1 MILKRKS
8 RKLGII
14 IVLIIAAL
22 GAFLFFP
29 NLLYEE
35 KVTKQKTRVFIDSL
49 KREELVKI
57 LELKKEDFQL
67 VNGKNEADV
76 LLTKGEQKHLE
87 TIDSAQEFYIPV
99 ESFLNQVEN
108 VDSTKIKK
116 IFKKEITNWKEL
128 GGEDLEIKILV
139 LDVPEIKLVFNE
151 FFGIEKLD
159 FEKTTDLEDLISKVS
174 KDRRFIS
181 ILPLE
186 KVNSK
191 VNSIS
196 IDDISPIKSKDF
208 SSYPLKISYFLQSK
222 KKNSKEQSIVHAIK
236 EYLSKYKGET
246 VELIAVGD
254 IMLSRHVGEKIR
266 EAKDNSLPFKKLFG
280 LLSSA
285 DITFANL
292 ESPFFNQGQSVKE
305 GMVFKAEPETI
316 EGLKLAGIDLISL
329 ANNHFGN
336 QGRAGMV
343 YTFNHLKNNNISYF
357 GAGNNIEE
365 AHTPTL
371 LESRG
376 TRFAFLSY
384 NEVSPESYKAGG
396 DKAGLAWI
404 SENEEDLARME
415 KDIKKA
421 KERADVTVLSFH
433 WGVEYK
439 VNPNSKQRNIA
450 QRAVNAG
457 ADIILAQHPHV
468 VQGLDFIDDKFI
480 AYSLGNFVFDQMWS
494 EETKEGLVVRVY
506 IKGSKVLDIDLIPIK
521 IENFNQP
528 RLANTQESGKI
539 LTRVYSASFS
549 K

>member
-1 MILKRKS
+1 MIFRKRK
-8 RKLGII
+8 KLKII
-14 IVLIIAAL
+14 FFSAFLIISVAL
-22 GAFLFFP
+22 LFLP
-29 NLLYEE
+29 HITGEYVIINKKT
-35 KVTKQKTRVFIDSL
+35 KVFTDPL
-49 KREELVKI
+49 KREELGKI
-57 LELKKEDFQL
+57 LGAKGDFEFIDNENVADILLTRKELKQL
-67 VNGKNEADV
+67 N
-76 LLTKGEQKHLE
+76 

-174 KDRRFIS
+174 KDKGFIS

-191 VNSIS
+191 VNSLS
-196 IDDISPIKSKDF
+196 IDNISPIKSKDF

-222 KKNSKEQSIVHAIK
+222 KKNSEEQSIVYAIK
-236 EYLSKYKGET
+236 EYLSKYKEET

-404 SENEEDLARME
+404 SENEEDLQRME
-415 KDIKKA
+415 TDIKKA